1 MLEKMKLSTKLGL
14 GFGLLLFALVIVG
27 AIGLFKVASVGVV
40 VADLSSVH
48 VPLLEAAAQIDQL
61 TTEQELMTT
70 KYAHHGDE
78 AFVSRFW
85 QMNALV
91 NKNIDKVRKLVMSEP
106 ELVQRGWL
114 KAIEPIDSQHDV
126 FVATCKK
133 LMDTVKKGENGEAL
147 DMLAKDVT
155 AQSATLKG
163 HVDHFC
169 DMNRKEA
176 FAVAAAAEA
185 EGSSA
190 RRIIGSVSAT
200 ALLVGIV
207 LALFLSRSIS
217 GPVKKTI
224 QGLVKGSGEV
234 QSVAE
239 QVSSGSQSLAEGASE
254 QAASIEETSASLEQM
269 AAMTKQN
276 SGHAVEANRL
286 MHAAVQVVDEANE
299 SMSRLTGSMVE
310 ISKASEETSRI
321 IKTIDEI
328 AFQTNLLALNA
339 AVEAARAGEA
349 GAGFAVVADEVRNLA
364 MRAAEAAR
372 DTAGLIEGTVKKVAD
387 GSQLVERTNGA
398 FAEVA
403 KSVSRVGELLD
414 EISSASEEQTR
425 GVDQI
430 NVAVSEMERVIQA
443 TAANAEESAAAA
455 EQLSSQAEEMNRSVQ
470 DLMAL
475 VGGSTPRARTTSL
488 LARLRRKSR
497 QPSRS
502 SGIDSE
508 YSGKFARNPVG
519 SPEAGDFQDF

>member
-1 MLEKMKLSTKLGL
+1 M
-14 GFGLLLFALVIVG
+14 LLLALVVVG
-27 AIGLFKVASVGVV
+27 VIGLFKVADVEVV

-48 VPLLEAAAQIDQL
+48 VPLLEAAAKIDQL

-70 KYAHHGDE
+70 KYAHHADKV
-78 AFVSRFW
+78 FVSRFW
-85 QMNALV
+85 RVNAIV
-91 NKNIDKVRKLVMSEP
+91 DKYIDRVRTLVMSEP

-114 KAIEPIDSQHDV
+114 KAISPIDSQHDA

-133 LMDTVKKGENGEAL
+133 LMDAVKNGKTGKAV
-147 DMLAKDVT
+147 DTLAKDVT
-155 AQSATLKG
+155 AESNTLKG

-185 EGSSA
+185 AGASA
-190 RRIIGSVSAT
+190 RRMIGSVSTVAV
-200 ALLVGIV
+200 LVGIV
-207 LALFLSRSIS
+207 LAFLLSRSIS
-217 GPVKKTI
+217 GPIKKTI

-239 QVSSGSQSLAEGASE
+239 QVSSGSQSLAQGASE

-276 SGHAVEANRL
+276 SAHAVEADRL
-286 MHAAVQVVDEANE
+286 MHAAVQVVGEANE
-299 SMSRLTGSMVE
+299 SMSQLTGSMVE

-364 MRAAEAAR
+364 MRAAEASR

-403 KSVSRVGELLD
+403 KSVSRVGQLLD
-414 EISSASEEQTR
+414 EISSASEEQFR

-430 NVAVSEMERVIQA
+430 NVAVSEMEKVIQA

-455 EQLSSQAEEMNRSVQ
+455 EQLSSQAEEMNGSVK

-475 VGGSTPRARTTSL
+475 VGGSTPRSRTTSWL
-488 LARLRRKSR
+488 SWRQAKSK
-497 QPSRS
+497 QPAPSF
-502 SGIDSE
+502 GIDCE
-508 YSGKFARNPVG
+508 DDGKSARNPVI
-519 SPEAGDFQDF
+519 SPKAGDLQDF